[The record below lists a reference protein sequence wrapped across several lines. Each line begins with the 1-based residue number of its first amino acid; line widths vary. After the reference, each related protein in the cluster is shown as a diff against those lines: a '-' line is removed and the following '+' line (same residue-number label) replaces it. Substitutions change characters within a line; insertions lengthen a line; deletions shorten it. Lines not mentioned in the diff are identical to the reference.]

1 MGLKELGSTIEDLY
15 KDLGLSEKFILG
27 CIKNKWPQIVGE
39 GLSSH
44 SEPFSINNG
53 ELLIKVSSHL
63 WAEEM
68 RFHSESIVEKLKPY
82 KVKTVKFRI
91 GKITSENRKRPSTV
105 KDLSQPQLLL
115 SPPTDGAQKIC
126 DFLEQRAELLEFI
139 ESSVSFI
146 NDEALRESIKRAMNR
161 SLTVTF
167 YREAANKNQK
177 NKSRS

>member
-1 MGLKELGSTIEDLY
+1 MGLKELGSTIEELY
-15 KDLGLSEKFILG
+15 RDLGLSEKFILG

-68 RFHSESIVEKLKPY
+68 RFHSDSIVEKLKPY

-91 GKITSENRKRPSTV
+91 GKINLENRNRPSTV
-105 KDLSQPQLLL
+105 KHTE
-115 SPPTDGAQKIC
+115 PP
-126 DFLEQRAELLEFI
+126 AELSEFV

-146 NDEALRESIKRAMNR
+146 DDETLRESIKKAMKR
-161 SLTVTF
+161 SLSVTSAPPKIYGF
-167 YREAANKNQK
+167 SGEPSNKNQ
-177 NKSRS
+177 SRS

>member
-1 MGLKELGSTIEDLY
+1 MGLKELGSTIEELY
-15 KDLGLSEKFILG
+15 RDLGLSEKFILG

-68 RFHSESIVEKLKPY
+68 RFHSDSIVEKLKPY
-82 KVKTVKFRI
+82 KVKTVKFKI
-91 GKITSENRKRPSTV
+91 GKITSENRNRPSIV
-105 KDLSQPQLLL
+105 KRTE
-115 SPPTDGAQKIC
+115 PP
-126 DFLEQRAELLEFI
+126 AELSEFV

-146 NDEALRESIKRAMNR
+146 DDETLRESIKKAMKR

-167 YREAANKNQK
+167 YRETANKNQK
-177 NKSRS
+177 NKSLS